1 MDLLIVILGVV
12 LVILASYFISTAVYR
27 RMKRGGSKAA
37 MAVSILSFFASVFV
51 IGVTVLYLI
60 FSNVRLER

>member
-37 MAVSILSFFASVFV
+37 MVVSILSFFASVFV